1 MGKKVEFTA
10 DKNTG
15 VAPFLASA
23 VAGLSRAAA
32 DKLVKSGEVR
42 VNGARVKSNVMLKI
56 GDTVAAFVPDAL
68 TVSVAPRIVYE
79 DGNVVVFD
87 KPKRISYDKLPE
99 LYGAPLYAVHRLDTN
114 TTGLIAFAKTD
125 AARDDL
131 EDAFR
136 CRRVHKVYEA
146 VVYPAPPKAHDTLTA
161 YLAMNNGV
169 ATVSDRP
176 SDGRKTIVTE
186 YSVERL
192 VGGAEIGRASCRERV

>member
-42 VNGARVKSNVMLKI
+42 VNGARVKSNVMLKV

-87 KPKRISYDKLPE
+87 KPKRLCYVMLP
-99 LYGAPLYAVHRLDTN
+99 
-114 TTGLIAFAKTD
+114 
-125 AARDDL
+125 
-131 EDAFR
+131 
-136 CRRVHKVYEA
+136 
-146 VVYPAPPKAHDTLTA
+146 
-161 YLAMNNGV
+161 
-169 ATVSDRP
+169 
-176 SDGRKTIVTE
+176 
-186 YSVERL
+186 
-192 VGGAEIGRASCRERV
+192 